1 MRRSPWGIL
10 AGIFAIIWSFAL
22 IALIAVYVISSMMY
36 AEVGGDD
43 GLRESWWLFPIFIAE
58 VVSAFGLGLSLIL
71 YAITGRR

>member
-1 MRRSPWGIL
+1 MRKPWGIL

-43 GLRESWWLFPIFIAE
+43 GLRESWWLFPIFVTE
-58 VVSAFGLGLSLIL
+58 VISSIGLAVSLIG
-71 YAITGRR
+71 YGFRR